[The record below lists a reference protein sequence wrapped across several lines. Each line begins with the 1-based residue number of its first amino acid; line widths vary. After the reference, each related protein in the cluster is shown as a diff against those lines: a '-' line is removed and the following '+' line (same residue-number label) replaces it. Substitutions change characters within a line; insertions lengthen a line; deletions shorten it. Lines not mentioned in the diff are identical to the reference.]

1 VTRGARSL
9 LAILFLAFVLVGSY
23 YVWTGPDAP
32 PIGERATL
40 ALDDPTRSAPPTT
53 SPRGASPAVPLAAVR
68 DAASPTTAPDRRRPG
83 TKTETESAGPDS
95 TRSDFGV
102 IEVLPR
108 RVVAGRADAGDG
120 DEGEREADAAESD
133 AEGIRVEVRPGDTLT
148 SIARRHLG
156 DGGRWREIHLANR
169 ETIGSD
175 PDALKVGMVL
185 VLPAD
190 PPR

>member
-1 VTRGARSL
+1 TES
-9 LAILFLAFVLVGSY
+9 
-23 YVWTGPDAP
+23 
-32 PIGERATL
+32 
-40 ALDDPTRSAPPTT
+40 
-53 SPRGASPAVPLAAVR
+53 
-68 DAASPTTAPDRRRPG
+68 
-83 TKTETESAGPDS
+83 ETESAGPGSD
-95 TRSDFGV
+95 RSDFGV

-120 DEGEREADAAESD
+120 DEVEGEGEREVDAAESD

>member
-1 VTRGARSL
+1 MTRGARSL

-40 ALDDPTRSAPPTT
+40 AIDGPTRSAPPTT
-53 SPRGASPAVPLAAVR
+53 SPRGVSPAVPLAAVR
-68 DAASPTTAPDRRRPG
+68 DAASPTTARDRRRPE
-83 TKTETESAGPDS
+83 TKSETETAGPDS